1 MNHNL
6 LQWRDEFPI
15 LQETTYLVS
24 HSLGAMPRGVYDSL
38 RAYADTWASR
48 GVRAWGDS
56 WWALNGQVG
65 DKIGQIINAPP
76 STVSIHENLSIAASI
91 LYSGISFPEGRTKIV
106 IDDMIFPTM
115 YYVLRGMFP
124 QMQFHMVKSRDGIT
138 VPIDEMLDAIDERT
152 AFVSISHVLF
162 RSAYIMPAHEI
173 IEKAHCVGALTVLD
187 AYHSVGV
194 IPVDVTALNVDI
206 LIGGTLKWMCGGPG
220 GVFMY
225 VRPDLLPMITPKITG
240 WFAHKRP
247 FAFEVDEIELRED
260 SYRFLN
266 GTFGVA
272 SLYSI
277 QPGIDIIAQ
286 IGAEVI
292 RANSRRLTALLI
304 ELAQKAGYEVRT
316 PLNPDE
322 RAGTVTLAVPHA
334 YEVTRALL
342 DRNILTDYR
351 ENAGI
356 RISPHFYNTEDEVRL
371 VIAAIGDILET
382 GAWQQHTQ
390 GRAFVT

>member
-91 LYSGISFPEGRTKIV
+91 LYSGMSFPEGRTKII

-138 VPIDEMLDAIDERT
+138 VPIDEMLDAIDEQT

-173 IEKAHCVGALTVLD
+173 IEKAHRVGALTVLD

-272 SLYSI
+272 SLYGI
-277 QPGIDIIAQ
+277 EPGIDIIAQ

-304 ELAQKAGYEVRT
+304 KLAQKAGYEVRT

-342 DRNILTDYR
+342 DRNIITDYR

>member
-1 MNHNL
+1 MNDL
-6 LQWRDEFPI
+6 LRWRDEFPI
-15 LQETTYLVS
+15 LQNTTYLVS

-38 RAYADTWASR
+38 RDYADTWATR
-48 GVRAWGDS
+48 GVRSWGEG

-65 DKIGQIINAPP
+65 DKVAQIINAPP
-76 STVSIHENLSIAASI
+76 STVSMHENLSIAASI
-91 LYSGISFPEGRTKIV
+91 LYSGMSFPEGRTKIV
-106 IDDMIFPTM
+106 VDDLIFPTM
-115 YYVLRGMFP
+115 YYVLRKMLP
-124 QMQFHMVKSRDGIT
+124 QMEFHVIKSRDGIT
-138 VPIDEMLDAIDERT
+138 VPIDEMLEAIDEHT

-162 RSAYIMPAHEI
+162 RSAYIMPAAAI
-173 IEKAHCVGALTVLD
+173 IERAHQVGAQVVLD

-194 IPVDVTALNVDI
+194 IPVDVTALKVDF
-206 LIGGTLKWMCGGPG
+206 LIGGVLKWMCGGPG

-225 VRPDLLPMITPKITG
+225 VRPDLLPTITPKITG

-247 FAFEVDEIELRED
+247 FSFEVDEIELRDD

-277 QPGIDIIAQ
+277 QPGIDVIAQ
-286 IGAEVI
+286 VGAEAI
-292 RANSRRLTALLI
+292 RANSMALTALLV
-304 ELAQKAGYEVRT
+304 ELAQDAGYPLGT

-322 RAGTVTLAVPHA
+322 RGGTVTLAIPHA
-334 YEVTRALL
+334 YEVSRALL
-342 DRNILTDYR
+342 ERDILVDYR

-356 RISPHFYNTEDEVRL
+356 RISPHFYNTAAEVRQ
-371 VIAAIGDILET
+371 VATAIRDILDSGE
-382 GAWQQHTQ
+382 WQQYTQ

>member
-91 LYSGISFPEGRTKIV
+91 LYSGMSFPEGRTKII

-115 YYVLRGMFP
+115 YYVLRGIFP

-272 SLYSI
+272 SLYGI
-277 QPGIDIIAQ
+277 EPGIDIIAQ

-371 VIAAIGDILET
+371 VIDSIGDILET
-382 GAWQQHTQ
+382 GAWRQHTQ